1 MAKMEFD
8 DVLAHYGVLG
18 MKWGVRKR
26 NSDSPEDNGPNR
38 KERRALKRKTKSAAL
53 RRQADEQQ
61 RIIDSLQSKG
71 PKSPFMLQ
79 KYGAAMGIDTRAA
92 DIRIGLLNGGHTK
105 KQLVRAEIKSAEESK
120 RHFLSDAQ
128 AVAAGKLTSKTK
140 MLIGAGIVIAA
151 ITAAVAA
158 LAVVGVKAEA
168 AEKLRLDKITAGQKV
183 TSEDWWK
190 KLINTEKSRVS
201 GIAKDAFDKMPE
213 TPITVPPG
221 NVFHRISTDEEK
233 EVRERIYAA
242 VKDEDVD
249 RYKAS
254 LPRFWKQW
262 GLDAESGYDVSLKNN
277 VELKSPGEKV
287 RIQKFIDLLGQKPS
301 EDTFNEEKMNVEMQR
316 WMGKPNAETRVLNT
330 IRDTIKSKPGD
341 QKLSNEEFGLKYYRD
356 FALGL
361 AQENSTNKAYFN
373 SIKEAGY
380 NALIDDNDAGKL
392 SDSPFMIFDANK
404 NMERMGAKVLSK
416 EDIEEAKKR
425 IVELANRG

>member
-1 MAKMEFD
+1 MEFD

-18 MKWGVRKR
+18 MKWGVRKQ
-26 NSDSPEDNGPNR
+26 NSDSPQGDGPNR
-38 KERRALKRKTKSAAL
+38 KERRAEKRKVKSAAL
-53 RRQADEQQ
+53 RRKADEQQ
-61 RIIDSLQSKG
+61 RIADSLRSKG
-71 PKSPFMLQ
+71 PKSPYMIQ

-105 KQLVRAEIKSAEESK
+105 KQLVNAEIKSAEESK

-128 AVAAGKLTSKTK
+128 AIAAGKLTSKTK

-151 ITAAVAA
+151 ITAAIAA
-158 LAVVGVKAEA
+158 LTVVGVKADA

-221 NVFHRISTDEEK
+221 NVFHRISTDEET

-262 GLDAESGYDVSLKNN
+262 GLDAESGYDVSLKNK

-287 RIQKFIDLLGQKPS
+287 RIQKFIDLLDQKPS
-301 EDTFNEEKMNVEMQR
+301 KDVYEEEQVRVEVQQLLGNPR
-316 WMGKPNAETRVLNT
+316 AKTKVINS
-330 IRDTIKSKPGD
+330 IRDTLKIKPGD
-341 QKLSNEEFGLKYYRD
+341 EKLSNEELGLKYYRD

-361 AQENSTNKAYFN
+361 AQDNSTNKAYFD
-373 SIKEAGY
+373 SIKQAGY

-392 SDSPFMIFDANK
+392 SDSPFVIFDANK
-404 NMERMGAKVLSK
+404 NMERIGAKVLTK